1 MYKNYRIVVA
11 AFLHDPTVTISK
23 LKCCNGQL
31 IVDSRKVHSWLH
43 TDIVDSACEHTR
55 KVQSL
60 FQCDQGIVLG
70 KAFDRFD
77 CYPDAVLNVAIDLKS
92 ALPIGSAVYDMI
104 VPDIIKISTSTASGV
119 EVFDLLVAGPQR
131 HRVLLHQSTWPAHDT
146 FLPCTI
152 APSSRWTK
160 TNAPLHAPK
169 SMGHGVAHSTT
180 LCPLRS
186 VAWLLREGP
195 SGRPN

>member
-1 MYKNYRIVVA
+1 M
-11 AFLHDPTVTISK
+11 
-23 LKCCNGQL
+23 
-31 IVDSRKVHSWLH
+31 
-43 TDIVDSACEHTR
+43 
-55 KVQSL
+55 
-60 FQCDQGIVLG
+60 G

-92 ALPIGSAVYDMI
+92 ALPIGSAVYDII
-104 VPDIIKISTSTASGV
+104 VPDIIKISTS
-119 EVFDLLVAGPQR
+119 QR
-131 HRVLLHQSTWPAHDT
+131 REWRYAISLWVRTSAPSSTSPPKYLTCTRELRDT

-160 TNAPLHAPK
+160 TNVPLHAPK
-169 SMGHGVAHSTT
+169 SMGRGVAHSTT

-195 SGRPN
+195 SGRPNNNYCCYSDGQPK